1 MLKKVKGTFIL
12 MVALTMILLAI
23 SGGGTAQAG
32 ERIFPAW
39 FFRSHSSEDTELWGN
54 KGIAPGGYFVGGP
67 RVETVVTTTVSE
79 PATTATKTTTT
90 AVAATTKAAAATTGE
105 SKELVATHK
114 VVKGESLWYIA
125 GYKPH

>member
-12 MVALTMILLAI
+12 MVALTMVLLAI
-23 SGGGTAQAG
+23 SGIGGTAQAG

-39 FFRSHSSEDTELWGN
+39 FFRAHSSKDTALWGN

-79 PATTATKTTTT
+79 PEKTATTVKTATTATT
-90 AVAATTKAAAATTGE
+90 AVVSCHSQGC
-105 SKELVATHK
+105 
-114 VVKGESLWYIA
+114 
-125 GYKPH
+125 